1 MVGRSRVEGR
11 YACADIGRSDAFFGT
26 AAERALF
33 LILLAGV
40 IGHLSQPCFASA
52 FGLREQSASALGN
65 AFAGGTTAADD
76 PTYMFYNPAA
86 LALQAGSQIVAVA
99 SFLRP
104 VTSFDL
110 KSGSSAGGV
119 STGGGDGGS
128 DVSDDQFVPA
138 VFAVVDLSRRI
149 DVVRNLK
156 LGLAVTSPFGLE
168 TDYNAGWAGRYYAL
182 QSKLRTINVGPT
194 VAFDIVD
201 GLSVGGGVQAQYADA
216 ELSNAVDFGSIA
228 AAIPPLAPLAQPTRQ
243 DGRARFD
250 GDDWAFGWTL
260 GAIYEPWEGTRFG
273 VSYRSKLKHD
283 LKGDA
288 RFRLDDD
295 GVGKAV
301 SNATGAFQNT
311 GARAR
316 LETPETVAFGVS
328 QDLDAQ
334 WSLMVD
340 AAWTRWSRIDEVRVR
355 FDNPSQP
362 DDVTNTDWNDTWFLG
377 LGATYRPSDPWTLR
391 AGVAYDQSPVPN
403 RTRTPRVPDNDR
415 YWFTL
420 GLSYRPADSVDVTA
434 GYAHVIGPD
443 ASVNLSADMTGN
455 AAKGNLSGNVDAT
468 VDILGMQIKWI
479 F

>member
-1 MVGRSRVEGR
+1 MVGRSSVEGR
-11 YACADIGRSDAFFGT
+11 YAYADIGRADAVFGT
-26 AAERALF
+26 VVKRVFLLF
-33 LILLAGV
+33 LQASAIWLP
-40 IGHLSQPCFASA
+40 SQPCFASA
-52 FGLREQSASALGN
+52 FGLREQSVSALGN
-65 AFAGGTTAADD
+65 AFAGGAAAADD

-86 LALQAGSQIVAVA
+86 LALQSGSQIVALGT
-99 SFLRP
+99 FLKP
-104 VTSFDL
+104 STSFDL

-128 DVSDDQFVPA
+128 DASDDQFVPA
-138 VFAVVDLSRRI
+138 VFAVVDLSRAV
-149 DVVRNLK
+149 DVVDNLK
-156 LGLAVTSPFGLE
+156 VGLAVTSPFGLE

-182 QSKLRTINVGPT
+182 QSKLRTVNVSPT
-194 VAFDIVD
+194 VAFEPTD

-228 AAIPPLAPLAQPTRQ
+228 ATIPPLAPLAQPTEQ

-250 GDDWAFGWTL
+250 GDDWAFGWTA
-260 GAIYEPWEGTRFG
+260 GAIYQPWQGTRLG
-273 VSYRSKLKHD
+273 VSYRSALKHN

-295 GVGKAV
+295 GIGNAV

-316 LETPETVAFGVS
+316 LETPEVVSFGVS
-328 QDLDAQ
+328 QELNTQ
-334 WSLMVD
+334 WSVMAD
-340 AAWTRWSRIDEVRVR
+340 AAWTRWSRVDELRVR

-362 DDVTNTDWNDTWFLG
+362 DDVTDTDWNDTWFFA

-443 ASVNLSADMTGN
+443 ASVNLNADMNGS

-468 VDILGMQIKWI
+468 VDIVGMQIRWI